1 MVHALLS
8 LIPSTR
14 TVGSRE
20 RFESEFGNAD
30 EEEEEEEGAGRGAST
45 MPADH
50 RNVFGGNNDDC
61 FQMGIAVS
69 RKEFNLYS
77 EFYHADIIIASP
89 LGMWTRMHLASCS
102 HAAGM
107 HSPTSSSPHHTSSCS
122 PAHPRRLTRHPRR
135 LTRPSSSPHPP
146 GLRRTIGAED
156 ERGTDRDFLSSI
168 EVCVLDRADVF
179 HMQNWDHVLEVFRAL
194 NCTPSQVRVVCGA
207 HGTHGTQ
214 PEPR

>member
-30 EEEEEEEGAGRGAST
+30 EDEEEEEEGAGRGAST

-102 HAAGM
+102 HALACSW
-107 HSPTSSSPHHTSSCS
+107 HALADILVAYHTSSLPHHTSSSPHPHILVAS
-122 PAHPRRLTRHPRR
+122 PAHPRR
-135 LTRPSSSPHPP
+135 LTRPSSSPHPHILGAAP
-146 GLRRTIGAED
+146 APPRRLTRQDSGAPSAPRMSAARTE
-156 ERGTDRDFLSSI
+156 TSSH
-168 EVCVLDRADVF
+168 R
-179 HMQNWDHVLEVFRAL
+179 
-194 NCTPSQVRVVCGA
+194 
-207 HGTHGTQ
+207 
-214 PEPR
+214 